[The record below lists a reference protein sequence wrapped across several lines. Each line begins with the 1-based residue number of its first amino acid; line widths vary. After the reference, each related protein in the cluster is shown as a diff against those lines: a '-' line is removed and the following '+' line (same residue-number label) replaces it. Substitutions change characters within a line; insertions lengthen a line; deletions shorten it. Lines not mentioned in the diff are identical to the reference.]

1 MTSPGSS
8 FRLLAWLGGH
18 ELAVLLAFV
27 GIASGIWLFGLI
39 AGEVMEGDTQSFDR
53 NLLLSM
59 RRSDRSPMG
68 PPAVQEAARDIT
80 ALGGTTVLALVT
92 LITGGFL
99 LLDGKRHLAIFVY
112 GSVASGALAGAIL
125 KSLFQR
131 PRPDLVPYATIV
143 SNTSFPSGHSMLSA
157 VTYLTLGA
165 MLARSQQRKRLK
177 AYFLLV
183 AALLTFLVGVSR
195 VYLGVHWPTDVLA
208 GWTAGASWAILCWL
222 VARWL
227 QRRHAIEE
235 ES

>member
-99 LLDGKRHLAIFVY
+99 LLDGKRHLAMFVY